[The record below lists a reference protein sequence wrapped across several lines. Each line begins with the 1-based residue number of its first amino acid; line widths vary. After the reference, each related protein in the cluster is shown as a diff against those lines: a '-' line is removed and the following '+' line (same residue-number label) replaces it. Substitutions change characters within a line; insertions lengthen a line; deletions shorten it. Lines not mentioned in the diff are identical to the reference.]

1 MIRNVIEQCKGQHPT
16 DVFTY
21 EDEPVKKINR
31 SAYKRARKRAALKYL
46 SIAQSHVHS
55 WRHTFGTRLR
65 NQALCPEEERKDLMG
80 YKSGRS
86 MNDRGLFSSRVE

>member
-1 MIRNVIEQCKGQHPT
+1 M
-16 DVFTY
+16 
-21 EDEPVKKINR
+21 
-31 SAYKRARKRAALKYL
+31 RKRAALKYL

-65 NQALCPEEERKDLMG
+65 NQALRPEEERKDLMG